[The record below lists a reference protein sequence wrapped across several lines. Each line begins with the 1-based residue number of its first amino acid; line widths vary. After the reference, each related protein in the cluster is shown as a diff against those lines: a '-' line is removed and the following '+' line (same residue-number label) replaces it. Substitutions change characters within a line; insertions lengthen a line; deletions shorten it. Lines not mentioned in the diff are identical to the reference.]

1 MTLPRDGHLL
11 RIFIGESDRREGML
25 LFEWLVVKAR
35 EMGLGGATVL
45 RGIMGFGAHSRLH
58 TFKIERLAEEL
69 PVVVEIVDARE
80 KIEAYLE
87 AIDGAI
93 PEGLAT
99 IETVQVRWYRGAGGK
114 GGAPAAE
121 ETRA

>member
-11 RIFIGESDRREGML
+11 RIFVGESDRRDGKL
-25 LFEWLVVKAR
+25 LFEWLVLKAR

-58 TFKIERLAEEL
+58 TFKIERLSEDL

-80 KIEAYLE
+80 KIEAYLA

-99 IETVQVRWYRGAGGK
+99 LETVQVRWYRGAGGR
-114 GGAPAAE
+114 GETPAAE
-121 ETRA
+121 HPRT

>member
-11 RIFIGESDRREGML
+11 RIFVGESDRHEKML
-25 LFEWLVVKAR
+25 LFEWLVLKAR

-58 TFKIERLAEEL
+58 TFKIERLSEDL
-69 PVVVEIVDARE
+69 PVVVEVVDARE

-93 PEGLAT
+93 CEGLAT
-99 IETVQVRWYRGAGGK
+99 IETVNVRWYRGTGGH
-114 GGAPAAE
+114 GETTAALNP
-121 ETRA
+121 RR